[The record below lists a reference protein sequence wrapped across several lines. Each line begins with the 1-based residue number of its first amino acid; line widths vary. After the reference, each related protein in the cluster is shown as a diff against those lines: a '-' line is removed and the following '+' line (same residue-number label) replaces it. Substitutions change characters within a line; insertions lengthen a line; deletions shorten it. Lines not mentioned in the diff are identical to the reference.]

1 MRALGLVDG
10 ALVVWNSTMHRLT
23 ILIWPIV
30 LVLSATALSGCNR
43 ASRDEQSDV
52 STTDAAEPTHD
63 SEPDLGKTTRFTGH
77 TASIR
82 FVTFSTDGR
91 RALTGSSGQVFEQR
105 DGKLEAKAADDRSAR
120 VWDVATGRQLARFNE
135 HADGVACGAL
145 SPDGSIAATAD
156 GAVVRVWTVSDKPE
170 QKYEFKES
178 QQPIV
183 AMTFSSNGRRLA
195 AAGEDQF
202 IRLWDTSS
210 GQPLGA
216 WKTTDVATRGLAFS
230 PDDKYLCSAS
240 SGGVEVWDAAEL
252 LPVRELREVSPLEAR
267 FSADSK
273 RLLMLVKHDAST
285 RSPDGVETQHY
296 AVALHEWD
304 LGSGEMT
311 SHDPLISPGV
321 EQAALAPDGSKFVVI
336 DSPLKGYANVHVYDV
351 AKKKEVTGIEVA
363 HSAGDAP
370 KPGILVAIS
379 PNGRMVA
386 IAAVRDKSMNTVEL
400 HELTE

>member
-1 MRALGLVDG
+1 
-10 ALVVWNSTMHRLT
+10 MHRLT
-23 ILIWPIV
+23 IFFWPTV
-30 LVLSATALSGCNR
+30 LVLAATFLSGCNR
-43 ASRDEQSDV
+43 ASRDEQSKV
-52 STTDAAEPTHD
+52 SNEDAAETTHD
-63 SEPDLGKTTRFTGH
+63 SHADAGNTVRFAGH

-82 FVTFSTDGR
+82 FVTFSANGK
-91 RALTGSSGQVFEQR
+91 RALTGSSGQVFER
-105 DGKLEAKAADDRSAR
+105 RNGKLEPTTADDRSAR

-145 SPDGSIAATAD
+145 SPDASIAATAD
-156 GAVVRVWTVSDKPE
+156 GAIVRVWTVSDKPE
-170 QKYEFKES
+170 QKYEFKDS

-183 AMTFSSNGRRLA
+183 ALTFSSDGRRLA
-195 AAGEDQF
+195 SAGADQF

-216 WKTTDVATRGLAFS
+216 WKTTDTATRGLAFS

-252 LPVRELREVSPLEAR
+252 LPLRELREVSPLEAR

-273 RLLMLVKHDAST
+273 RLLMLVKHDAT
-285 RSPDGVETQHY
+285 QRTPEGVETRHF
-296 AVALHEWD
+296 AVALHEWH

-351 AKKKEVTGIEVA
+351 AKKKEVAGIEVA
-363 HSAGDAP
+363 HSADEAP
-370 KPGILVAIS
+370 KPGILAAIS
-379 PNGRMVA
+379 PDGGM
-386 IAAVRDKSMNTVEL
+386 AAVAVFHDKLIDTVEL
-400 HELTE
+400 HHLSE